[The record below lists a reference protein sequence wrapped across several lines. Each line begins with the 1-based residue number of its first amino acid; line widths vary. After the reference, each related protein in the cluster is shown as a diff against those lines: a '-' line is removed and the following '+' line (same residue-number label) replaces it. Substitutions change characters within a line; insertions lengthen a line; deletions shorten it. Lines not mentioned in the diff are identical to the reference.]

1 MPLRNLVWLLVIPGL
16 VGLGLAV
23 GASAPPPDQDYQLI
37 HRVALVL
44 AEVDRSYVRELN
56 EKEREELVKRMI
68 NGGLRWLDPNSVYL
82 DEKDLQQFE
91 SENKGS
97 FEGVG
102 VVLGEERDEKTKKLR
117 LKIRHVVAGSPA
129 YDAGLVVGDEIAKV
143 GDDAVADMTY
153 ADSHGK
159 IKGEKN
165 TKVALT
171 IRRGGLKP
179 SEFALTI
186 TRGEVAQHPVTG
198 VSRVASDP
206 REWNWFVDPQNKIGY
221 VHVSTFSDLTTKE
234 LKEAVEKIDAA
245 GGKGLIIDLRDNG
258 GGLLKQ
264 AIAVSDL
271 FLTEGKIVT
280 TKDRRGGE
288 STEKAGNSG
297 TIFLPAQQKPIVIL
311 VDHNSAS
318 ASEIVAAALQDNGRA
333 VVVGTRT
340 YGKGS
345 VQSTFRLGE
354 REDTAVKLT
363 TQTWWR
369 PSGKNMDKP
378 SAPKDRPDEWGVSPN
393 AGLGV
398 EMTRVEYARLRFEW
412 QKLDYIAGR
421 PDVVADVYG
430 ANPPRPPLPVPLDED
445 GKPYWDESKPFEDLQ
460 LKRALDYL
468 RKTITGVG
476 AVPGKGD
483 IPVVGMPA

>member
-23 GASAPPPDQDYQLI
+23 GATAPPPDQDYELI

-56 EKEREELVKRMI
+56 EKEREEFVKRMI

-91 SENKGS
+91 RENAGS

-102 VVLGEERDEKTKKLR
+102 VLLENEGEKKKY
-117 LKIRHVVAGSPA
+117 LKILHVIAGSPA
-129 YDAGLVVGDEIAKV
+129 YEAGLVVHDEIVKV
-143 GDDAVADMTY
+143 GDEPTEGMTY
-153 ADSHGK
+153 AEALSK
-159 IKGEKN
+159 IKGERN
-165 TKVALT
+165 TKVTLT
-171 IRRGGLKP
+171 VRRGGRKP
-179 SEFALTI
+179 AEFAMTV
-186 TRGEVAQHPVTG
+186 TRGRIADHPVTG
-198 VSRVASDP
+198 VSRLASDP
-206 REWNWFVDPQNKIGY
+206 REWNWFIDPANKIGY
-221 VHVSTFSDLTTKE
+221 VRVSTFNDLTAKE
-234 LKEAVEKIDAA
+234 LKEAVEKLDAA
-245 GGKGLIIDLRDNG
+245 GAKGLIIDLRDNG

-264 AIAVSDL
+264 AIAVADL
-271 FLTEGKIVT
+271 FLPAGKIVT

-288 STEKAGNSG
+288 HTDTAGGSG
-297 TIFLPAQQKPIVIL
+297 TIFQPADRKPIVVL
-311 VDHNSAS
+311 VNHDSAS

-354 REDTAVKLT
+354 RQETAVKLT

-369 PSGKNMDKP
+369 PSGKNMDRHG
-378 SAPKDRPDEWGVSPN
+378 APKDRPDEWGVFPD

-398 EMTRVEYARLRFEW
+398 EMTDTEYRRYLFELGK
-412 QKLDYIAGR
+412 QQYVAGR
-421 PDVVADVYG
+421 PEVVAEVFGSD
-430 ANPPRPPLPVPLDED
+430 PPRPPLTVPKGED
-445 GKPYWDESKPFEDLQ
+445 GKPLWDESKPFEDPQ
-460 LKRALDYL
+460 LKRALDHL

-476 AVPGKGD
+476 VAPGKG
-483 IPVVGMPA
+483 VFPAAGSPA